1 MRVHVS
7 VRFIPCTSSF
17 CCFGNST
24 GKMSNDIF
32 GAPENSRLVTI
43 AAHVDSGKTTLA
55 DNLIEHNGI
64 ISERAAGTLRYL
76 DSDPEEQRRGIT
88 MRSSAIGLRY
98 QYMAK
103 PNGDAT
109 RMIVHLIDS
118 PGHTDFCREV
128 ASSMGVADSAL
139 LVLDAVEGMTARF
152 QQVLRETERNSLIP
166 ILVLNKLDRLQS
178 ELFLT
183 PTEAYLRLR
192 SLLETVNAASAA
204 MVASVMEHRSETPE
218 RREEMEGLWTF
229 EPVKG
234 NVIFACAYYG
244 WGFTVPMLS
253 RSLFRTRAIPVKP
266 LVLRQY
272 LFGDYKRKGEKE
284 ETKIVVWKQS
294 SNEAPLFAEFALQ
307 PIWDICEGIQKAA
320 AVNNGKALRVE
331 DIGDGFRSRLP
342 NHVDLETILA
352 KHGTSGEATLRAT
365 LRRYCNLADATLH
378 AVCEYAPSPKVRA
391 LAGVPCEIEG
401 PTKAYV
407 CKLLFTDPSNIQD
420 SALEKRSESQLV
432 VLGLARV
439 LSGRLKTGQE
449 YFCCDV
455 DGASHHKV
463 TVRAYILMG
472 SSFVN
477 VDSVPAGHLCAIS
490 GLEGTRSKS
499 LTLAD
504 EPDTAPVKGIEQHIR
519 PLVKVHIEPE
529 STAHAEYLESGLE
542 KLRLAD
548 ASVEVSTTEKG
559 ERLLACLGELHLDQ
573 CIVDLE
579 KLYCGKEGIKLKI
592 SDPIVEFAETTE
604 WFQTE
609 SNYQSFFNSR
619 EPGLRQTTIPPY
631 KDEEGISLARHGRFR
646 AVLPSLVAAIHLR
659 VVPLSDGIFSAI
671 LSEPGSMEN
680 LSDEVA
686 CGLLKLG
693 QALNCNGLQAKE
705 ILAILRGNVC
715 SVEKNGNILVQYS
728 GLESGL
734 LVRGVVCGS
743 VYTIREE
750 NTKTEDVNHDC
761 SAKHFAQG
769 QPEFEDLK
777 SKIRMYG
784 VGTDVADEEIE
795 DSRKD
800 ATSVWKNSLS
810 GSLAAGFALALRS
823 GPMCEEP
830 IRRSLVVLEGA
841 EIALEKTEEG
851 HYRCP
856 RQLVGG
862 MVVSALRTGIR
873 CALLS
878 RPMRL
883 MEAYLRLT
891 LHSSL
896 TGLGPLYQVLAKRR
910 GKVIEDSMVDGTD
923 LLLITAIVPQ
933 AEVFGL
939 TPELMAKTSGEVT
952 VPEMLFSHWE
962 TLNVDPFWVPTSEEE
977 REDFG
982 ELQNAG
988 DSSTGVDNTAL
999 FYIRN
1004 VRRRKGLTVDSAR
1017 TVTNA
1022 EKQKTLKNK

>member
-1 MRVHVS
+1 
-7 VRFIPCTSSF
+7 
-17 CCFGNST
+17 
-24 GKMSNDIF
+24 MSNDIF
-32 GAPENSRLVTI
+32 GPPENSRLVTI

-98 QYMAK
+98 QYTAK
-103 PNGDAT
+103 PNDEAT

-128 ASSMGVADSAL
+128 ASSMGVADCGL

-178 ELFLT
+178 ELFLS

-192 SLLETVNAASAA
+192 SLLETVNAACAA
-204 MVASVMEHRSETPE
+204 MVASVMEHRNEEPE
-218 RREEMEGLWTF
+218 RREELEDIWTF
-229 EPVKG
+229 EPAKG

-253 RSLFRTRAIPVKP
+253 RTLFRNRVIPVKP

-272 LFGDYKRKGEKE
+272 LFGDYKRKGEQE
-284 ETKIVVWKQS
+284 NTKVVVWKQS
-294 SNEAPLFAEFALQ
+294 SNEIPLFAEYALQ

-320 AVNNGKALRVE
+320 AVSNGKALRIK
-331 DIGDGFRSRLP
+331 DMGDSFQSRLP
-342 NHVDLETILA
+342 PNVDMEAILA
-352 KHGTSGEATLRAT
+352 KHGTSSESTLRAT

-378 AVCEYAPSPKVRA
+378 AVCEYAPSPKDRA
-391 LAGVPCEIEG
+391 LGKVPCDIEG

-407 CKLLFTDPSNIQD
+407 CKLLFTDASNMQD
-420 SALEKRSESQLV
+420 SALDKRLQGDLV
-432 VLGLARV
+432 VLGLTRV
-439 LSGRLKTGQE
+439 LSGQLKTGQE
-449 YFCCDV
+449 YCCIGDS
-455 DGASHHKV
+455 GSRR
-463 TVRAYILMG
+463 TVCVRIYILMG

-477 VDSVPAGHLCAIS
+477 VDSVPAGHLCAVF
-490 GLEGTRSKS
+490 GLEGADAKTF
-499 LTLAD
+499 TLAD
-504 EPDTAPVKGIEQHIR
+504 DPDSPPIRGIEQHIR

-529 STAHAEYLESGLE
+529 STADAEYLEHGLE
-542 KLRLAD
+542 KLRMAD
-548 ASVEVSTTEKG
+548 TSVEVSATDKG

-604 WFQTE
+604 WFETE
-609 SNYQSFFNSR
+609 SNYESFYSSR
-619 EPGLRQTTIPPY
+619 TPELRQTTVPPY
-631 KDEEGISLARHGRFR
+631 KDEEGIALARHGRFR
-646 AVLPSLVAAIHLR
+646 AVLPSQAAAIHLR
-659 VVPLSDGIFSAI
+659 VVPLSDSIFTAI
-671 LSEPGSMEN
+671 TSESESIESI
-680 LSDEVA
+680 SDDVA
-686 CGLLKLG
+686 NDLTKLG
-693 QALNCNGLQAKE
+693 LALNCVEDLKAKD
-705 ILAILRGNVC
+705 ILEVLRSNVC
-715 SVEKNGNILVQYS
+715 STEKNGNILVQYS
-728 GLESGL
+728 GLRTGS
-734 LVRGVVCGS
+734 LVKGVVCGS
-743 VYTIREE
+743 VYTVKDERSVEVE
-750 NTKTEDVNHDC
+750 YDCNTPH
-761 SAKHFAQG
+761 SAPG
-769 QPEFEDLK
+769 QPEFQDLK
-777 SKIRMYG
+777 SKILSSGIARDIATG
-784 VGTDVADEEIE
+784 NIEECQ
-795 DSRKD
+795 SD
-800 ATSVWKNSLS
+800 AIAVWKNSLS

-830 IRRSLVVLEGA
+830 IRRTLVVLEGV
-841 EIALEKTEEG
+841 EIALEKTEG
-851 HYRCP
+851 QYRCP

-891 LHSSL
+891 LHASL
-896 TGLGPLYQVLAKRR
+896 TGLGPLYQVLGKRR

-923 LLLITAIVPQ
+923 LLMITAIVPQ
-933 AEVFGL
+933 AEAFGL

-988 DSSTGVDNTAL
+988 DSSTGLDNTAL

-1004 VRRRKGLTVDSAR
+1004 VRKRKGLTVDSAR
-1017 TVTNA
+1017 TVANA